1 MEREEG
7 GLSVEQVVRA
17 TLGRRRLFLASLGA
31 GALVLGAAAAAIPPS
46 YKATVVMTIEPGR
59 YPNDFLRPNVIPG
72 LDLRLGGMERM
83 LESAPVIEELRV
95 RTGLAAH
102 DAPGG
107 ALQALGLASDPIEGW
122 RKAFKFEIP
131 LDVAQAP
138 SHKADEAPLVEM
150 SFKHADPE
158 MAARVVNECAKR
170 ANEENNRFRR
180 AFVEE
185 VVRFIQKAQER
196 ATVSSRQRDEAFN
209 SFKLANA
216 DRLPEQEAFI
226 SAKLGQLRIRYTDL
240 KNTERF
246 TEARLEQLISERN
259 LLLAQIALNV
269 QLLRAAGLDGDDRST
284 PIELRREKQRL
295 QQELD
300 RREDSLT
307 ELQEG
312 FTPVEPRVRALKQ
325 LIERSKERISDID
338 KKLLTLS
345 LGGELSPLRSGTAAV
360 GSGALSVPDAF
371 VPKHDRNLFP
381 DDYDP
386 YKAKNQKVPNAP
398 LTDRLR
404 NAAEPPTKEAP
415 GPEAAAPAKNGKV
428 AELLSIENVDEKR
441 LQESLDEISY
451 RLVVANPGYGRI
463 RQIDFAAKET
473 RDSQKELARQR
484 EEAFADIR
492 KAEYQLAAIP
502 EVRQRLE
509 SLIRELIEAR
519 EDYRRLSDQL
529 DNARKAL
536 EVENEG
542 KGEQF
547 RVIDFARPPT
557 KPSGPGRPIF
567 MAVAMILAIG
577 LAAGTCVVAD
587 MRAHGAFAGLA
598 SPRTPSQRAVLRQN
612 PGRA

>member
-7 GLSVEQVVRA
+7 GLSVEQVLRA
-17 TLGRRRLFLASLGA
+17 TLGRRRLFLSSLGA

-102 DAPGG
+102 DAAGG
-107 ALQALGLASDPIEGW
+107 ALQALGLASDPIEAW

-138 SHKADEAPLVEM
+138 QHKPDEAPLVEM

-196 ATVSSRQRDEAFN
+196 ATVISRQRDEAFN

-226 SAKLGQLRIRYTDL
+226 SAKLGQLRIRYADL

-246 TEARLEQLISERN
+246 TEARLEQLTSERG
-259 LLLAQIALNV
+259 LLVAQIGLNV
-269 QLLRAAGLDGDDRST
+269 QLLVSGLDGDEKTT
-284 PIELRREKQRL
+284 PIELRRERQRL
-295 QQELD
+295 EEELE
-300 RREDSLT
+300 RREDSLLELRQSFT
-307 ELQEG
+307 E
-312 FTPVEPRVRALKQ
+312 VEPRVRSLEQ
-325 LIERSKERISDID
+325 LMERTRTRISEID
-338 KKLLTLS
+338 RRLLALS
-345 LGGELSPLRSGTAAV
+345 LGADISSLRSGTAAV
-360 GSGALSVPDAF
+360 GSRAVSVPDDF
-371 VPKHDRNLFP
+371 VPKHERDLFP

-386 YKAKNQKVPNAP
+386 YKAKNQKIPNAP
-398 LTDRLR
+398 LTDRLKGS
-404 NAAEPPTKEAP
+404 AGPPAKEAP
-415 GPEAAAPAKNGKV
+415 RPEAAAPVKTGKV
-428 AELLSIENVDEKR
+428 ADLLTAENVDEKR

-484 EEAFADIR
+484 EDAFADIR
-492 KAEYQLAAIP
+492 KAEEQLAAIP

-509 SLIRELIEAR
+509 SLGRELIEAR

-529 DNARKAL
+529 DNAKKAL